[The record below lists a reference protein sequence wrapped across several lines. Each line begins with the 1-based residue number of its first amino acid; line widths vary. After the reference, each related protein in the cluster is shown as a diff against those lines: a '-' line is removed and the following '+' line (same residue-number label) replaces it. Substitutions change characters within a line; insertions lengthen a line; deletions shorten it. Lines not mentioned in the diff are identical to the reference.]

1 MKAVTPYAEQ
11 PDHAF
16 WRKAISSLPASRVNP
31 VVDFKSKINRT
42 DKIVTA
48 GSCFAQHI
56 ARRLQARHFCHLV
69 TEPAPCALTPRVA
82 KAYNYGV
89 FSARYGN
96 IYTSRQLVQL
106 FDRAYGDFQPAE
118 DVWVG
123 EAGEFVD
130 PFRPAIQSA
139 GFATRVEYDA
149 DRKKH
154 LAAVRRAFEELD
166 VFVFTLG
173 LTECWTSRLDGAAFP
188 LCPGVVGGHF
198 DGSRHRLV
206 NLTVTDV
213 VQDMCAFFDR
223 LKRVNTGA
231 RAILTVSPVPLV
243 ATATDHHVLVANT
256 YSKSVLRVAAEE
268 IAAKVPAVQY
278 FPSFEIITGSF
289 NEGAYYESDRREVAS
304 TGVDHVMRLFFA
316 HATVDDRGVSESPG
330 DTLPSTQDAVQRRL
344 EEALD
349 IVCDEVA
356 LDRTA
361 G

>member
-1 MKAVTPYAEQ
+1 MKAITPYTDQ
-11 PDHAF
+11 PSHAF
-16 WRKAISSLPASRVNP
+16 WRKAISDVPATRVDP
-31 VVDFKSKINRT
+31 VVHFDQKIRRT

-48 GSCFAQHI
+48 GSCFAQHM
-56 ARRLQARHFCHLV
+56 ARRLQARQFCHLV

-96 IYTSRQLVQL
+96 VYTSRQLLQL
-106 FDRAYGDFQPAE
+106 FDRAYGEFQPAE

-123 EAGEFVD
+123 EAGEFID
-130 PFRPAIQSA
+130 PFRPAIQSG
-139 GFATRVEYDA
+139 GFATRAEYDA

-188 LCPGVVGGHF
+188 LCPGVAGGRF
-198 DGSRHRLV
+198 DSGQHHLV
-206 NLTVTDV
+206 NLTVADV

-223 LKRVNTGA
+223 LSRVNA
-231 RAILTVSPVPLV
+231 RMRVVLTVSPVPLV
-243 ATATDHHVLVANT
+243 ATATNRHVLVANT
-256 YSKSVLRVAAEE
+256 YSKSVLRVAADE
-268 IAAKVPAVQY
+268 IVARVPAVQY

-289 NEGAYYESDRREVAS
+289 NCGGYYENDRREVAS
-304 TGVDHVMRLFFA
+304 SGVDHVMRLFFE
-316 HATVDDRGVSESPG
+316 HAAVDGRATSEPVSP
-330 DTLPSTQDAVQRRL
+330 DTPSAQTAVQRRL

-356 LDRTA
+356 IERAA